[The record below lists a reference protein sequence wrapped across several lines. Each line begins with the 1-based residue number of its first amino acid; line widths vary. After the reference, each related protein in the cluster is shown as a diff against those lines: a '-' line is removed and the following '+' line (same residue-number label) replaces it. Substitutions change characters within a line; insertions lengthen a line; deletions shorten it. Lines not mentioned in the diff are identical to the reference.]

1 MIHKILS
8 TAGVVM
14 SAALLLAGTA
24 LTSSAQTAEVSLRTV
39 EPFAYFC
46 LPVKGSYAQIQEII
60 GKLMLEMQAQ
70 NAMPTGAL
78 IGIFYNSPED
88 VESAGLEWEIGF
100 PVAPRQAIQ
109 PPLVLKEWPYATVAV
124 AMHQGPYGEVGK
136 TITKIMDWMAANG
149 YAPAG
154 PMLERYLDMNPAE
167 MNPRDLRTEVW
178 FPCRKN

>member
-1 MIHKILS
+1 MTKKTPL
-8 TAGVVM
+8 TALAVF

-24 LTSSAQTAEVSLRTV
+24 RPSAGQTAEVNLQTV

-46 LPVKGSYAQIQEII
+46 LPVKGTYAQIQEVI

-78 IGIFYNSPED
+78 IGVFYNSPED
-88 VESAGLEWEIGF
+88 VESAGLEWEVGF
-100 PVAPRQAIQ
+100 PAAPRQAIQ
-109 PPLVLKEWPYATVAV
+109 PPLVLKEWRHAEVAV
-124 AMHQGPYGEVGK
+124 AMHKGPYGEVGK

-149 YAPAG
+149 YAPSG

-167 MNPRDLRTEVW
+167 MNPQDLRTEVW
-178 FPCRKN
+178 FPCRKK